1 MAVFLYPIYTLCH
14 FFLLIWGLSLYADS
28 HQFGLI
34 LLIAITA
41 AIAYDN
47 LIISLGRLI
56 GKGKV
61 LLKLSQPRF
70 FCHVVLTPLS
80 VIAAFSFCFQIHLK
94 WATQPLAL
102 VVISLVTFL
111 LIAAEIFTY
120 YRKFDPRIEK
130 FQGTLRYTNAAYKM
144 PPIPSIITTVIV
156 GILGFIL
163 WKQFES
169 YWLMMSSIVMFLG
182 GAVPQKIAGPVI
194 CSGVEV
200 ILILGFCLTASQIQ
214 ALL

>member
-1 MAVFLYPIYTLCH
+1 MALFLYPLYTLCH
-14 FFLLIWGLSLYADS
+14 ILLLIWVHYLYADS

-34 LLIAITA
+34 LLIAIIT

-47 LIISLGRLI
+47 LIISLGRFI

-61 LLKLSQPRF
+61 LLTLSHPRF

-80 VIAAFSFCFQIHLK
+80 LVPAFNFCFQSNLN
-94 WATQPLAL
+94 WATQPLSVAI
-102 VVISLVTFL
+102 ISLVSIS
-111 LIAAEIFTY
+111 LIAAEILTY
-120 YRKFDPRIEK
+120 YKKFEPSVEK
-130 FQGTLRYTNAAYKM
+130 FQGTLRYTNGAYKM
-144 PPIPSIITTVIV
+144 LPIPSIITTIII

-163 WKQFES
+163 WKQTDS
-169 YWLMMSSIVMFLG
+169 YWLMISSIVMFLG
-182 GAVPQKIAGPVI
+182 GAIPQKIAGPVV

-214 ALL
+214 SFV

>member
-14 FFLLIWGLSLYADS
+14 IFLLIWAHYLYADS

-34 LLIAITA
+34 VLIAITA

-56 GKGKV
+56 GKGKM
-61 LLKLSQPRF
+61 LLQLSQPRF

-80 VIAAFSFCFQIHLK
+80 VIAAFSFCFQVQLE
-94 WATQPLAL
+94 WATQPLA
-102 VVISLVTFL
+102 VVLISLVTIS
-111 LIAAEIFTY
+111 LIAAEILTY
-120 YRKFDPRIEK
+120 YRNFEPKIDK
-130 FQGTLRYTNAAYKM
+130 FQGTVRYTNSAYKM
-144 PPIPSIITTVIV
+144 PPIPSIITTIII

-163 WKQFES
+163 WKQFDS
-169 YWLMMSSIVMFLG
+169 YWLMIGSIVMFLG
-182 GAVPQKIAGPVI
+182 GAIPQKVAGPVV

-214 ALL
+214 SLV